1 MELKNIIS
9 ETLNEIEKMAKTID
23 NGFNTA
29 QKTPSFFKTPPHLQ
43 NTPNPK
49 NANAPLESKNA
60 AKIETQEKI
69 TEEKEEELKEIITEE
84 IVQEKITEEKEE
96 ELKEIITEEIVQE
109 KITEEKE
116 EESKEIITEEITP
129 KTPTQETPTQV
140 LIPNER
146 VFLKGL
152 LERTLVL
159 FKGMQALEE
168 KEVLKRLDLVARFL
182 QYQLSVLEKR
192 LESLERENTE

>member
-23 NGFNTA
+23 DGFDRA

-49 NANAPLESKNA
+49 NANTPLEPKNA

-84 IVQEKITEEKEE
+84 ITQEN
-96 ELKEIITEEIVQE
+96 
-109 KITEEKE
+109 
-116 EESKEIITEEITP
+116 
-129 KTPTQETPTQV
+129 PTQA

-168 KEVLKRLDLVARFL
+168 KEALKRLDLVVRFL
-182 QYQLSVLEKR
+182 QYQLSALEKR
-192 LESLERENTE
+192 LKSLERENTE

>member
-1 MELKNIIS
+1 MAGRMELKNIIS

-23 NGFNTA
+23 NNFDAA
-29 QKTPSFFKTPPHLQ
+29 QKTLSFFKTPPNLQ

-49 NANAPLESKNA
+49 NANTPLEPKNA

-69 TEEKEEELKEIITEE
+69 TEEN
-84 IVQEKITEEKEE
+84 TEEKEE
-96 ELKEIITEEIVQE
+96 EVP
-109 KITEEKE
+109 
-116 EESKEIITEEITP
+116 EIITEEITP
-129 KTPTQETPTQV
+129 QTPTQA

-146 VFLKGL
+146 VFLKNL

-159 FKGMQALEE
+159 FQGMQALEE
-168 KEVLKRLDLVARFL
+168 KEAMKRLDLVVSFL

>member
-23 NGFNTA
+23 NNFDAA
-29 QKTPSFFKTPPHLQ
+29 QKTPSFFKTPPYLQ
-43 NTPNPK
+43 NTPNPQ
-49 NANAPLESKNA
+49 NTPLAPKNA

-69 TEEKEEELKEIITEE
+69 AEENTEEKEEEAKGIT
-84 IVQEKITEEKEE
+84 I
-96 ELKEIITEEIVQE
+96 
-109 KITEEKE
+109 
-116 EESKEIITEEITP
+116 EEITP
-129 KTPTQETPTQV
+129 KTPTQAP
-140 LIPNER
+140 ISSER
-146 VFLKGL
+146 VFLKSL

-159 FKGMQALEE
+159 FQGMQALEE

>member
-23 NGFNTA
+23 DGFDST

-43 NTPNPK
+43 NTPK
-49 NANAPLESKNA
+49 NANAPLEPKNA
-60 AKIETQEKI
+60 AKNATKIETQEKI
-69 TEEKEEELKEIITEE
+69 TEEKEEEAPEI
-84 IVQEKITEEKEE
+84 ITEEKEE
-96 ELKEIITEEIVQE
+96 EAPEIITEEIAQE
-109 KITEEKE
+109 N
-116 EESKEIITEEITP
+116 P
-129 KTPTQETPTQV
+129 KQA

-168 KEVLKRLDLVARFL
+168 KEAMKRLDLVARFL
-182 QYQLSVLEKR
+182 QYQLSALEKR

>member
-1 MELKNIIS
+1 MAGRMELKNIIS

-23 NGFNTA
+23 NNFDAA

-49 NANAPLESKNA
+49 NANAPLEPKNA
-60 AKIETQEKI
+60 TKIETQEKI
-69 TEEKEEELKEIITEE
+69 AEENTEEKEEEAKEIITEE
-84 IVQEKITEEKEE
+84 IVQENPM
-96 ELKEIITEEIVQE
+96 QA
-109 KITEEKE
+109 
-116 EESKEIITEEITP
+116 
-129 KTPTQETPTQV
+129 

-146 VFLKGL
+146 VFLKSL

-168 KEVLKRLDLVARFL
+168 KDALKRLDLVARFL

>member
-1 MELKNIIS
+1 MAGRMELKNIIS

-23 NGFNTA
+23 NGFDTA

-49 NANAPLESKNA
+49 NANTPLEPKNA
-60 AKIETQEKI
+60 TKIET
-69 TEEKEEELKEIITEE
+69 
-84 IVQEKITEEKEE
+84 
-96 ELKEIITEEIVQE
+96 QE

-116 EESKEIITEEITP
+116 EESKEIITEEITQEN
-129 KTPTQETPTQV
+129 PTQA

-168 KEVLKRLDLVARFL
+168 KEALKRLDLVARFL

>member
-23 NGFNTA
+23 DGFNTV

-49 NANAPLESKNA
+49 NANAPLEPKNA

-84 IVQEKITEEKEE
+84 ITQEN
-96 ELKEIITEEIVQE
+96 
-109 KITEEKE
+109 
-116 EESKEIITEEITP
+116 
-129 KTPTQETPTQV
+129 PTQAP
-140 LIPNER
+140 IPNER

-168 KEVLKRLDLVARFL
+168 KEAMKRLDLVARFL

>member
-9 ETLNEIEKMAKTID
+9 ETLSEIEKMAKTID
-23 NGFNTA
+23 DGFNTA
-29 QKTPSFFKTPPHLQ
+29 QKTPSFFKTPPNLQ

-49 NANAPLESKNA
+49 NANTPLESKNA

-69 TEEKEEELKEIITEE
+69 TEEN
-84 IVQEKITEEKEE
+84 TEEKEE
-96 ELKEIITEEIVQE
+96 EA
-109 KITEEKE
+109 
-116 EESKEIITEEITP
+116 KEIITEEITP
-129 KTPTQETPTQV
+129 QTPTQAP
-140 LIPNER
+140 IPNER
-146 VFLKGL
+146 VFLKKL

-168 KEVLKRLDLVARFL
+168 KEAMKRLDLVARFL

-192 LESLERENTE
+192 LESLEREDTE

>member
-9 ETLNEIEKMAKTID
+9 ETLNEIEKMAQTID
-23 NGFNTA
+23 DGVA

-49 NANAPLESKNA
+49 NANTPLESKNA

-69 TEEKEEELKEIITEE
+69 TEEN
-84 IVQEKITEEKEE
+84 TEEKEE
-96 ELKEIITEEIVQE
+96 AQ
-109 KITEEKE
+109 
-116 EESKEIITEEITP
+116 EIITEEITP
-129 KTPTQETPTQV
+129 QTPKQAP
-140 LIPNER
+140 ISNER
-146 VFLKGL
+146 VFLKSL

-159 FKGMQALEE
+159 LKGMQALEE
-168 KEVLKRLDLVARFL
+168 KDALKRLDLVARFL

>member
-23 NGFNTA
+23 DGFNTA

-49 NANAPLESKNA
+49 NANAPLEPKNA

-69 TEEKEEELKEIITEE
+69 TEEKEEELKEIIT
-84 IVQEKITEEKEE
+84 
-96 ELKEIITEEIVQE
+96 KEI
-109 KITEEKE
+109 
-116 EESKEIITEEITP
+116 
-129 KTPTQETPTQV
+129 TQETPTQA

-146 VFLKGL
+146 IFLKNL

-168 KEVLKRLDLVARFL
+168 KEALKRLDLVARFL
-182 QYQLSVLEKR
+182 QYQLSALEKR

>member
-23 NGFNTA
+23 NNFDAA

-43 NTPNPK
+43 NTPK

-60 AKIETQEKI
+60 TKIETQEKI
-69 TEEKEEELKEIITEE
+69 TEENTEEKEEEVPEIITEE
-84 IVQEKITEEKEE
+84 IA
-96 ELKEIITEEIVQE
+96 
-109 KITEEKE
+109 
-116 EESKEIITEEITP
+116 
-129 KTPTQETPTQV
+129 QETPTQAP
-140 LIPNER
+140 ISNER
-146 VFLKGL
+146 VFLKNL

-159 FKGMQALEE
+159 LKGMQALEE
-168 KEVLKRLDLVARFL
+168 KEAMKRLDLVVRFL

>member
-1 MELKNIIS
+1 MAGRMELKNIIS

-23 NGFNTA
+23 DGFNTA

-49 NANAPLESKNA
+49 NANTPLEPKNA
-60 AKIETQEKI
+60 AKIET
-69 TEEKEEELKEIITEE
+69 
-84 IVQEKITEEKEE
+84 
-96 ELKEIITEEIVQE
+96 QE

-129 KTPTQETPTQV
+129 KTPTQAPI
-140 LIPNER
+140 LNER
-146 VFLKGL
+146 VFLKNL

-168 KEVLKRLDLVARFL
+168 KEALKRLDLVERFL
-182 QYQLSVLEKR
+182 QYQLSTLEKR

>member
-23 NGFNTA
+23 DGFNTA

-49 NANAPLESKNA
+49 NANAPLEPKNA

-84 IVQEKITEEKEE
+84 ITQE
-96 ELKEIITEEIVQE
+96 
-109 KITEEKE
+109 
-116 EESKEIITEEITP
+116 
-129 KTPTQETPTQV
+129 TPTQETPTQA

-168 KEVLKRLDLVARFL
+168 KEALKRLDLVARFL
-182 QYQLSVLEKR
+182 QYQLSTLEKR

>member
-1 MELKNIIS
+1 MAGRMELKNIIS

-23 NGFNTA
+23 DGFNTA

-49 NANAPLESKNA
+49 NANAPLEPKNA

-69 TEEKEEELKEIITEE
+69 TEEKEEEAP
-84 IVQEKITEEKEE
+84 
-96 ELKEIITEEIVQE
+96 
-109 KITEEKE
+109 
-116 EESKEIITEEITP
+116 EIITEEIT
-129 KTPTQETPTQV
+129 QETPTQEIPTQA

-159 FKGMQALEE
+159 FKGLQALEE
-168 KEVLKRLDLVARFL
+168 KEALKRLDLVARFL
-182 QYQLSVLEKR
+182 QYQLSALEKR

>member
-23 NGFNTA
+23 DGFNTA
-29 QKTPSFFKTPPHLQ
+29 QKTPSFFKTPPNLQ

-49 NANAPLESKNA
+49 NANTPLESKNA

-69 TEEKEEELKEIITEE
+69 TEEKEEETPEIIREEITEE
-84 IVQEKITEEKEE
+84 N
-96 ELKEIITEEIVQE
+96 
-109 KITEEKE
+109 
-116 EESKEIITEEITP
+116 
-129 KTPTQETPTQV
+129 PTQV
-140 LIPNER
+140 LILNER
-146 VFLKGL
+146 VFLKNL

-159 FKGMQALEE
+159 FQGMQALEE
-168 KEVLKRLDLVARFL
+168 KEAMKRLDLVARFL
-182 QYQLSVLEKR
+182 QYQLSALEKR

>member
-23 NGFNTA
+23 DGFNTT

-60 AKIETQEKI
+60 TKIET
-69 TEEKEEELKEIITEE
+69 
-84 IVQEKITEEKEE
+84 
-96 ELKEIITEEIVQE
+96 QE

-129 KTPTQETPTQV
+129 KTPTQETPTQA

-168 KEVLKRLDLVARFL
+168 KEALKRLDLVARFL

>member
-29 QKTPSFFKTPPHLQ
+29 QKTPSFFKTPPNLQ
-43 NTPNPK
+43 NTLDSK
-49 NANAPLESKNA
+49 NANAPLEPKNA

-69 TEEKEEELKEIITEE
+69 TEEKEEELKEII
-84 IVQEKITEEKEE
+84 I
-96 ELKEIITEEIVQE
+96 
-109 KITEEKE
+109 
-116 EESKEIITEEITP
+116 EEITQEN
-129 KTPTQETPTQV
+129 PTQAP
-140 LIPNER
+140 IPNER
-146 VFLKGL
+146 VFLKSL
-152 LERTLVL
+152 LERTLML

-168 KEVLKRLDLVARFL
+168 KEALKRLDLVARFL

>member
-1 MELKNIIS
+1 MAGRMELKNIIS
-9 ETLNEIEKMAKTID
+9 ETLSEIEKMAKTID
-23 NGFNTA
+23 DGFNTA
-29 QKTPSFFKTPPHLQ
+29 QKTPSFFKTPPNLQ

-49 NANAPLESKNA
+49 NANTPLESKNA

-69 TEEKEEELKEIITEE
+69 TEEN
-84 IVQEKITEEKEE
+84 TEEKEE
-96 ELKEIITEEIVQE
+96 AQEIII
-109 KITEEKE
+109 
-116 EESKEIITEEITP
+116 EEITP
-129 KTPTQETPTQV
+129 KNPTQV

-168 KEVLKRLDLVARFL
+168 EKALERLDLVARFL

>member
-23 NGFNTA
+23 DGFNTA
-29 QKTPSFFKTPPHLQ
+29 QKTPSFFKTPPCLQ
-43 NTPNPK
+43 NTK
-49 NANAPLESKNA
+49 NAETPPMSNTEPKNA

-69 TEEKEEELKEIITEE
+69 TEENTEEKEEAQEIITEE
-84 IVQEKITEEKEE
+84 IAQEN
-96 ELKEIITEEIVQE
+96 
-109 KITEEKE
+109 
-116 EESKEIITEEITP
+116 
-129 KTPTQETPTQV
+129 PTQV
-140 LIPNER
+140 LISNER
-146 VFLKGL
+146 VFLKNL

-159 FKGMQALEE
+159 FQGMQALEE
-168 KEVLKRLDLVARFL
+168 KEAMKRLDLVARFL

>member
-1 MELKNIIS
+1 MAGRMELKNIIS

-49 NANAPLESKNA
+49 NANAPLEPKNA

-84 IVQEKITEEKEE
+84 ITQENPM
-96 ELKEIITEEIVQE
+96 QE
-109 KITEEKE
+109 N
-116 EESKEIITEEITP
+116 
-129 KTPTQETPTQV
+129 PTQA

-168 KEVLKRLDLVARFL
+168 KEALKRLDLVARFL
-182 QYQLSVLEKR
+182 QYQLSALEKR

>member
-23 NGFNTA
+23 DGFDST
-29 QKTPSFFKTPPHLQ
+29 QKTPSFFKTPPQQ
-43 NTPNPK
+43 NTPK
-49 NANAPLESKNA
+49 NANTPLESKNA
-60 AKIETQEKI
+60 TKIETQEKI
-69 TEEKEEELKEIITEE
+69 TEEKEEEAPEIITEE
-84 IVQEKITEEKEE
+84 IAQEN
-96 ELKEIITEEIVQE
+96 
-109 KITEEKE
+109 
-116 EESKEIITEEITP
+116 
-129 KTPTQETPTQV
+129 PTQAP
-140 LIPNER
+140 IPNER

-168 KEVLKRLDLVARFL
+168 KEAMKRLDLVARFL
-182 QYQLSVLEKR
+182 QYQLSALEKR

>member
-23 NGFNTA
+23 NNFDAA
-29 QKTPSFFKTPPHLQ
+29 QKTPSFFKTPPNLQ
-43 NTPNPK
+43 NAK
-49 NANAPLESKNA
+49 NAETPPMSNTEPKNA

-69 TEEKEEELKEIITEE
+69 TEEN
-84 IVQEKITEEKEE
+84 TEEKEE
-96 ELKEIITEEIVQE
+96 AQ
-109 KITEEKE
+109 
-116 EESKEIITEEITP
+116 EIITEEIT
-129 KTPTQETPTQV
+129 QENPTQV

-159 FKGMQALEE
+159 FQGMQALEE
-168 KEVLKRLDLVARFL
+168 KEAMKRLDLVARFL

-192 LESLERENTE
+192 LESLEREDTE

>member
-23 NGFNTA
+23 DGFNTV

-49 NANAPLESKNA
+49 NANTPLESKNA
-60 AKIETQEKI
+60 TKIETQEKI
-69 TEEKEEELKEIITEE
+69 TEEKEEEAKEIITEE
-84 IVQEKITEEKEE
+84 IAQEN
-96 ELKEIITEEIVQE
+96 
-109 KITEEKE
+109 
-116 EESKEIITEEITP
+116 
-129 KTPTQETPTQV
+129 PTQA

-168 KEVLKRLDLVARFL
+168 KEAMKRLDLVVRFL
-182 QYQLSVLEKR
+182 QYQLSALEKR

>member
-23 NGFNTA
+23 DGFNAT
-29 QKTPSFFKTPPHLQ
+29 QKTPSFFKTPPNLQ

-49 NANAPLESKNA
+49 NTNTPLEPKNT

-69 TEEKEEELKEIITEE
+69 TEEN
-84 IVQEKITEEKEE
+84 TEEKEE
-96 ELKEIITEEIVQE
+96 EALEIITEE
-109 KITEEKE
+109 TA
-116 EESKEIITEEITP
+116 
-129 KTPTQETPTQV
+129 QETPTQA

-146 VFLKGL
+146 VFLKNL

>member
-9 ETLNEIEKMAKTID
+9 ETLNEIEKMAQTID
-23 NGFNTA
+23 DGVA
-29 QKTPSFFKTPPHLQ
+29 QKTPSFFKTPPILQ

-49 NANAPLESKNA
+49 NANTPLEPKNA

-69 TEEKEEELKEIITEE
+69 TEENTEENTEEKEEEAKEIITEE
-84 IVQEKITEEKEE
+84 TA
-96 ELKEIITEEIVQE
+96 
-109 KITEEKE
+109 
-116 EESKEIITEEITP
+116 P
-129 KTPTQETPTQV
+129 KTPTQV
-140 LIPNER
+140 LISNER

-168 KEVLKRLDLVARFL
+168 KEALKRLDLVARFL

-192 LESLERENTE
+192 LESLEREDTE

>member
-1 MELKNIIS
+1 MAGRMELKNIIS

-23 NGFNTA
+23 DGFNTA

-49 NANAPLESKNA
+49 NANAPLEPKNA

-84 IVQEKITEEKEE
+84 ITQEN
-96 ELKEIITEEIVQE
+96 
-109 KITEEKE
+109 
-116 EESKEIITEEITP
+116 
-129 KTPTQETPTQV
+129 PTQENPTQA

-168 KEVLKRLDLVARFL
+168 KEAMKRLDLVVRFL
-182 QYQLSVLEKR
+182 QYQLSALEKR
-192 LESLERENTE
+192 LESLEREDTE

>member
-23 NGFNTA
+23 NNFDAT
-29 QKTPSFFKTPPHLQ
+29 QKTPSFFKTPPYLQ
-43 NTPNPK
+43 NAKNAETPPMSNTEPK
-49 NANAPLESKNA
+49 NTT
-60 AKIETQEKI
+60 KIETQEKI
-69 TEEKEEELKEIITEE
+69 TEEKEEA
-84 IVQEKITEEKEE
+84 Q
-96 ELKEIITEEIVQE
+96 
-109 KITEEKE
+109 
-116 EESKEIITEEITP
+116 EIITEEIT
-129 KTPTQETPTQV
+129 QENPAQV

-146 VFLKGL
+146 VFLKNL

-159 FKGMQALEE
+159 FQGMQALEE
-168 KEVLKRLDLVARFL
+168 KEALKRLDLVARFL

>member
-23 NGFNTA
+23 DGFNTA

-49 NANAPLESKNA
+49 NANTPLEPKNA
-60 AKIETQEKI
+60 TKIETQEKI
-69 TEEKEEELKEIITEE
+69 TEENTEEKEEETPEIITEE
-84 IVQEKITEEKEE
+84 IA
-96 ELKEIITEEIVQE
+96 
-109 KITEEKE
+109 
-116 EESKEIITEEITP
+116 
-129 KTPTQETPTQV
+129 QETPTQV

-146 VFLKGL
+146 VFLKNL

-159 FKGMQALEE
+159 LKGMQALEE
-168 KEVLKRLDLVARFL
+168 KEAMKRLDLVARFL

>member
-9 ETLNEIEKMAKTID
+9 ETLSEIEKMAKTID

-49 NANAPLESKNA
+49 NANAPLEPKNA
-60 AKIETQEKI
+60 TKIETQEKI

-84 IVQEKITEEKEE
+84 I
-96 ELKEIITEEIVQE
+96 
-109 KITEEKE
+109 
-116 EESKEIITEEITP
+116 TP
-129 KTPTQETPTQV
+129 KTPTQETPTQA

-168 KEVLKRLDLVARFL
+168 KEALKRLDLVARFL
-182 QYQLSVLEKR
+182 QYQLSALEKR

>member
-23 NGFNTA
+23 NNFDAA
-29 QKTPSFFKTPPHLQ
+29 QKTPSFFKTPPYLQ
-43 NTPNPK
+43 NAK
-49 NANAPLESKNA
+49 NAETPPMSNTEPKNA

-69 TEEKEEELKEIITEE
+69 AEEKEEA
-84 IVQEKITEEKEE
+84 Q
-96 ELKEIITEEIVQE
+96 
-109 KITEEKE
+109 
-116 EESKEIITEEITP
+116 EIITEEITP
-129 KTPTQETPTQV
+129 KNPTQV
-140 LIPNER
+140 LISNER
-146 VFLKGL
+146 VFLKNL

-159 FKGMQALEE
+159 FQGMQALEE
-168 KEVLKRLDLVARFL
+168 KEAMKRLDLVARFL

>member
-23 NGFNTA
+23 NNFDAA
-29 QKTPSFFKTPPHLQ
+29 QKTPSFFKTPPNLQ
-43 NTPNPK
+43 NTPNPQ
-49 NANAPLESKNA
+49 NTLLEPKNA

-69 TEEKEEELKEIITEE
+69 AEEKEEAQEII
-84 IVQEKITEEKEE
+84 I
-96 ELKEIITEEIVQE
+96 
-109 KITEEKE
+109 
-116 EESKEIITEEITP
+116 EEITP
-129 KTPTQETPTQV
+129 KNPTQA

-146 VFLKGL
+146 VFLKNL

-159 FKGMQALEE
+159 FKGIQALEE
-168 KEVLKRLDLVARFL
+168 KDALKRLDLVARFL
-182 QYQLSVLEKR
+182 QYQLSALEKR

>member
-23 NGFNTA
+23 GGFNTA
-29 QKTPSFFKTPPHLQ
+29 QKTPSFFKTPSHLQ
-43 NTPNPK
+43 NTPNHK
-49 NANAPLESKNA
+49 NANTPLEPKNA

-69 TEEKEEELKEIITEE
+69 TEEKEEEAPEIITEE
-84 IVQEKITEEKEE
+84 IA
-96 ELKEIITEEIVQE
+96 
-109 KITEEKE
+109 
-116 EESKEIITEEITP
+116 
-129 KTPTQETPTQV
+129 QETPTQA

-146 VFLKGL
+146 VFLKSL

-168 KEVLKRLDLVARFL
+168 KEAMKRLDLVARFL

>member
-23 NGFNTA
+23 NGFNTV

-49 NANAPLESKNA
+49 NANAPLEPKNA

-84 IVQEKITEEKEE
+84 ITQEN
-96 ELKEIITEEIVQE
+96 
-109 KITEEKE
+109 
-116 EESKEIITEEITP
+116 
-129 KTPTQETPTQV
+129 PTQA

-159 FKGMQALEE
+159 FNGMQALEE

-182 QYQLSVLEKR
+182 QYQLSALEKR